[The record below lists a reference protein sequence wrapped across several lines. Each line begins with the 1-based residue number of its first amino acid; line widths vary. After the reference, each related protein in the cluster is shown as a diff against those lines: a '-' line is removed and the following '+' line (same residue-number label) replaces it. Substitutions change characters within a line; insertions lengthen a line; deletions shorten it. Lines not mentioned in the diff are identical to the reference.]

1 MNKATSRDGT
11 TIAFD
16 RYGNGPPVVVV
27 GGQLCDR
34 ALTRPTAKELAKH
47 FTVFNYDRRGR
58 GHSGDT
64 APYAIE
70 REIED
75 LEALIAEAGGTA
87 SVYAHSSG
95 AGLALHAAAAG
106 LPVSRLVLHEP
117 PYTPDGAEEERRIAR
132 EIGQRHRTLLAEN
145 RRADAVELVMTTAGM
160 PQEMVAEMRQT
171 PRWAELEAMAPT
183 IVYDSEIM
191 GDIGAGGTVPTD
203 LLGRVTTESLVLVG
217 GASPEW
223 MIAVGRQVADAL
235 PNGRHRVLD
244 DQEHVVPPEVL
255 VPVLAGFFAD

>member
-1 MNKATSRDGT
+1 M
-11 TIAFD
+11 
-16 RYGNGPPVVVV
+16 
-27 GGQLCDR
+27 
-34 ALTRPTAKELAKH
+34 
-47 FTVFNYDRRGR
+47 
-58 GHSGDT
+58 
-64 APYAIE
+64 
-70 REIED
+70 
-75 LEALIAEAGGTA
+75 
-87 SVYAHSSG
+87 YAHSSG
-95 AGLALHAAAAG
+95 AGLALHAAAR
-106 LPVSRLVLHEP
+106 LPISRLVVHEP

-132 EIGQRHRTLLAEN
+132 EIGERHRALLAQN
-145 RRADAVELVMTTAGM
+145 RRGDAVELVMTTAGM

-191 GDIGAGGTVPTD
+191 GDISTGGTVPTG

-235 PNGRHRVLD
+235 PNGGHRILNG
-244 DQEHVVPPEVL
+244 QEHVVPPEVL